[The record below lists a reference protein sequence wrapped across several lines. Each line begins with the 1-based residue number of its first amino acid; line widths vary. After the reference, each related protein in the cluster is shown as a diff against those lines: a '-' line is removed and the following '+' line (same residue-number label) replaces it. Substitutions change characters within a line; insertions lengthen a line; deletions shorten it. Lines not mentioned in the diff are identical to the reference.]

1 MNYKE
6 KYEKILNEIGTSFV
20 KAIKAHCFQCSG
32 YDYKEAK
39 RCQNKSCALYILRKN
54 KEANLKRSE

>member
-6 KYEKILNEIGTSFV
+6 KYEKMLNEIGCQPM

-32 YDYKEAK
+32 YDYKEA
-39 RCQNKSCALYILRKN
+39 RECQNKNCALYILRKN
-54 KEANLKRSE
+54 KEANLKS

>member
-6 KYEKILNEIGTSFV
+6 RYEKLLEEIGTSFS

-39 RCQNKSCALYILRKN
+39 LCENKNCALYVLRKN
-54 KEANLKRSE
+54 KEVKIKTSE